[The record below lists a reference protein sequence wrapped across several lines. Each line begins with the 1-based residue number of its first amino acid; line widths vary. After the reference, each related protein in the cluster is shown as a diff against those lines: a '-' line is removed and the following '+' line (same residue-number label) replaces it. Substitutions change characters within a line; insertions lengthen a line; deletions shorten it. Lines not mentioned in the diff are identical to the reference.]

1 MDDVGH
7 GGNKRGHALRAGQTH
22 SMPDS
27 SDAPILAPAGPPA
40 LVALS
45 FPSWFQIMRR
55 KRDEMC
61 SKCNL
66 QPTDQGASGMQAQQL
81 ARWVASYRRSGAA
94 ERSCL
99 AARAMRSEW
108 ASCSSILVS
117 ASRRVIPSCGEA
129 AGVL

>member
-1 MDDVGH
+1 MDDAGN

-27 SDAPILAPAGPPA
+27 SDAPILASAGPPA

-45 FPSWFQIMRR
+45 SPSRFQMVRR

-61 SKCNL
+61 SKCNI
-66 QPTDQGASGMQAQQL
+66 QPTDQGASGMQAGQL

-94 ERSCL
+94 ERSCM

-108 ASCSSILVS
+108 ASCSRILIS
-117 ASRRVIPSCGEA
+117 ASCRVIPSCGKA